1 MISIIAAIG
10 ENNELGKDNKLIWHL
25 KEDMQYFKEMT
36 MDKKVVMGLKTYK
49 SLPGI
54 LKGREYIVLS
64 TTVDSL
70 PNAMVFHSFDELL
83 EYLDTLTEEVMIIG
97 GASVY
102 KLFLPYADYLYLT
115 EIMASAPADAY
126 FPEVKESEFKLVRKK
141 PMHENNIDFSFNT
154 YEKR

>member
-10 ENNELGKDNKLIWHL
+10 ENRELGKDNKLIWHL

-36 MDKKVVMGLKTYK
+36 MNKKVVMGLKTYL
-49 SLPGI
+49 SLPGV
-54 LKGREYIVLS
+54 LKNREYLVL
-64 TTVDSL
+64 TTTMKSL
-70 PNAMVFHSFDELL
+70 PNAQVFHDFDSLL
-83 EYLDTLTEEVMIIG
+83 EYLESLEEEVMIIG

-115 EIMASAPADAY
+115 EIMAQAEADAY
-126 FPEVKESEFKLVRKK
+126 FPEVKEEEFKLVRKR
-141 PMHENNIDFSFNT
+141 PAHENNIDFSFNV